1 MRPTMIV
8 LVAIVLSCRPVVEV
22 GSVPDGPDAGLACTP
37 PTETPEQLLT
47 RIGCELGAAAKQY
60 EGFPPGYENN
70 VWMALKDSQA
80 EVETNIPNVR
90 PSP

>member
-1 MRPTMIV
+1 MTLR
-8 LVAIVLSCRPVVEV
+8 LLALLALLSCRPVPEAHATE
-22 GSVPDGPDAGLACTP
+22 PNAALCAA

-60 EGFPPGYENN
+60 EGYPPGHENN
-70 VWMALKDSQA
+70 VWMALKDAQA

-90 PSP
+90 P